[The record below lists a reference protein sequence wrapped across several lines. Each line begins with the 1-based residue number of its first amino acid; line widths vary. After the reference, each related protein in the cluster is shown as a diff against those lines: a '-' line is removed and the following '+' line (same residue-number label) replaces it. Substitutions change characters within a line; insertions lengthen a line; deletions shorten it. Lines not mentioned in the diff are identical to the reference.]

1 MNELA
6 LIASIRK
13 WCRTAPTPGLI
24 ASIGDDAAILRPR
37 PNHDL
42 LITTDFLIE
51 DVHFTHSSLS
61 PADTGRKALARAL
74 SDIAAMGGAPTYAL
88 VSLALAPWT
97 TAAFVRSFYR
107 GLTQL
112 AALHGVSI
120 IGGDLSK
127 TGKFTADIVVI
138 GSVPRGLALRRD
150 TAQPGDI
157 LYVSGPLG
165 RAASRNFTDVPT
177 PRLDLAPRLRRKAT
191 SCIDL
196 SDSLALDL
204 HRLCLASGLAAELDG
219 PLPVAP
225 GATLDHALFG
235 GEDYELLCTLPPGIR
250 PPNSLV
256 RIGRALPGRPGQ
268 VRFAGRLLK
277 PRGWDPLQNYTLR

>member
-13 WCRTAPTPGLI
+13 WCKAASTPGLI

-37 PNHDL
+37 RNHDL

-51 DVHFTHSSLS
+51 DVHFTRGSLS

-97 TAAFVRSFYR
+97 TAAFVRAFYR
-107 GLTQL
+107 GLNQL
-112 AALHGVSI
+112 AGLHRVSI

-127 TGKFTADIVVI
+127 TDKFTADIVVL
-138 GSVPRGLALRRD
+138 GDVPRGLALRRD
-150 TAQPGDI
+150 TARPGDI

-165 RAASRNFTDVPT
+165 RAASKAYKDVPR
-177 PRLDLAPRLRRKAT
+177 PRLDLAPRLLRKA
-191 SCIDL
+191 SACIDL
-196 SDSLALDL
+196 SDGLALDL
-204 HRLCLASGLAAELDG
+204 HRLCLASGLSADLDG
-219 PLPVAP
+219 PLPVSP
-225 GATLDHALFG
+225 GATLEHALFG
-235 GEDYELLCTLPPGIR
+235 GEDYELLCTLPPNVR
-250 PPNSLV
+250 PPTSLV
-256 RIGRALPGRPGQ
+256 RVGLTLAGRPGL

-277 PRGWDPLQNYTLR
+277 VRGWDPLRNPALR